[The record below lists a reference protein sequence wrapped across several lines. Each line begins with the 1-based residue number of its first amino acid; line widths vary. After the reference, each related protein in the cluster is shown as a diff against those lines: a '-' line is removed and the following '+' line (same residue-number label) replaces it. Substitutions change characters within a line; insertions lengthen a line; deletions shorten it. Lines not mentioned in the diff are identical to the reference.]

1 MTTFAEKW
9 NLNEKD
15 MYILVNKRP
24 LNALN
29 LEVSDIIKFDQNR
42 LDQMHFIGSD
52 DLRIIEAAKEAGLCK
67 TETIY
72 VQDEEYPLT
81 GEKRICIKEGY
92 FFTVRDSN
100 YYICSKFYETQT
112 AAEEAR
118 DKLLLMAN
126 KIIARLYK
134 IEI

>member
-1 MTTFAEKW
+1 
-9 NLNEKD
+9 

-42 LDQMHFIGSD
+42 LDQMHFIGSYD
-52 DLRIIEAAKEAGLCK
+52 SMIIEAAKEAGLCK

-72 VQDEEYPLT
+72 VQDGGYPLAR
-81 GEKRICIKEGY
+81 EERICIKESY

-100 YYICSKFYETQT
+100 YYICSKFYETQI
-112 AAEEAR
+112 AEEEAR

-134 IEI
+134 VEI

>member
-1 MTTFAEKW
+1 
-9 NLNEKD
+9 

-42 LDQMHFIGSD
+42 LDQMYFIGSD
-52 DLRIIEAAKEAGLCK
+52 YLMIIEAAKEAGLCK
-67 TETIY
+67 IETKTIY
-72 VQDEEYPLT
+72 VQDEEYPNI
-81 GEKRICIKEGY
+81 GEERICLKEGY
-92 FFTVRDSN
+92 FFTVRDSH

-118 DKLLLMAN
+118 DKLLLIAN

-134 IEI
+134 VEI

>member
-1 MTTFAEKW
+1 
-9 NLNEKD
+9 

-42 LDQMHFIGSD
+42 LDQMYFIGSD
-52 DLRIIEAAKEAGLCK
+52 YSMIIEAAKEAGLCK
-67 TETIY
+67 IEPIY
-72 VQDEEYPLT
+72 VQDGEYPYT
-81 GEKRICIKEGY
+81 KEERICLKEGY
-92 FFTVRDSN
+92 FFTVRDSH

-134 IEI
+134 VEI

>member
-1 MTTFAEKW
+1 
-9 NLNEKD
+9 

-29 LEVSDIIKFDQNR
+29 LEVSVIIKFDQNR
-42 LDQMHFIGSD
+42 LDQMYFTGSEYSM
-52 DLRIIEAAKEAGLCK
+52 IIAAAEEAGLCK
-67 TETIY
+67 IETKTIY
-72 VQDEEYPLT
+72 VQDGEYPHT
-81 GEKRICIKEGY
+81 REERICLKEGY
-92 FFTVRDSN
+92 FFTVRDSH

-134 IEI
+134 VEI

>member
-1 MTTFAEKW
+1 MTTFAENW

-15 MYILVNKRP
+15 MYILVNRRP

-29 LEVSDIIKFDQNR
+29 LDVTTIIKFDQNR
-42 LDQMHFIGSD
+42 LEYLRFD
-52 DLRIIEAAKEAGLCK
+52 DDKSSIILDAAQEAGLCSIES
-67 TETIY
+67 ETILSN
-72 VQDEEYPLT
+72 YPHT
-81 GEKRICIKEGY
+81 EEKRICLKEGY
-92 FFTVRDSN
+92 FFTVSDGR
-100 YYICSKFYETQT
+100 YYICSKFYETET

-134 IEI
+134 VEI